1 MEFIKQTFL
10 ILCLS
15 YFLTVLM
22 TKLPQPPVI
31 EDAEFIETK
40 LKANIYNIA
49 NYPSEVWNHFGLIE
63 RKNSTQSQFEPE
75 RASAT
80 AISKELIDGYAAC
93 RHCKS
98 VLVYNSKSGTSH
110 MQRHINVCN
119 KRQLKSTSQSQ
130 SQPTIEQS
138 LIRKVNQI
146 DKEKINKAAV
156 AFRCI
161 DLRPFSAIEGE
172 GIENIL

>member
-1 MEFIKQTFL
+1 
-10 ILCLS
+10 
-15 YFLTVLM
+15 M

-31 EDAEFIETK
+31 EDAEFIEKK
-40 LKANIYNIA
+40 LTANIYNIV
-49 NYPSEVWNHFGLIE
+49 NYPNARSEVWNHFGLVE
-63 RKNSTQSQFEPE
+63 RKNTTQSQSSEPDG
-75 RASAT
+75 ASAT
-80 AISKELIDGYAAC
+80 FKEVIDGYAAC

-119 KRQLKSTSQSQ
+119 KRQLKSTLQSQ
-130 SQPTIEQS
+130 SQPTIDQS
-138 LIRKVNQI
+138 LIRKVNKI

-156 AFRCI
+156 AFTCI

-172 GIENIL
+172 GIVKVL